1 MIVRSSI
8 TTKQGD
14 EFAPISPALKAD
26 LGLTERQIMLQRAE
40 AVRMREAQRARA
52 LIAAADRNLEL
63 QRMARID
70 RPPLRRAVLPL
81 ATGALLALSP
91 LIAGVLLA
99 LSPLIAGVLLA
110 LAMAG
115 MWP

>member
-1 MIVRSSI
+1 MAGRGAFFKQEITMIHSRV

-40 AVRMREAQRARA
+40 AARMREAKRARA
-52 LIAAADRNLEL
+52 LIDAADRHADIERLSR
-63 QRMARID
+63 Q
-70 RPPLRRAVLPL
+70 PLRRAAL
-81 ATGALLALSP
+81 ALAGALLALSP
-91 LIAGVLLA
+91 LIAGVL
-99 LSPLIAGVLLA
+99 IA
-110 LAMAG
+110 LAMAE